1 MNINN
6 IINTEDNII
15 HLDNYSLD
23 KLLEQLL
30 FYIRN
35 HISCDAGTI
44 YLRENDYLRFHIFQ
58 NDTLISLDNDSK
70 NKSKNIR
77 LSLENNSKLIA
88 VQAYNSSSII
98 TVNNIY
104 ENSQYDFSKT
114 KEFDK
119 NFKYKSNNM
128 LVIPL
133 VNPETMIT
141 IGVIQ
146 LINKMKDGTYIAFTD
161 EDTQYLKAFA
171 TLASISIIKLQNN
184 ILGMQSINN
193 NLLELNKNLNKEI
206 LDLKVM
212 KSTERRNF
220 NHLQNNIQTV
230 KSALKSIKL
239 QKDLNINDP
248 HLFNESYSIL
258 LSNIN
263 IIEEE
268 ISRKESQED

>member
-1 MNINN
+1 
-6 IINTEDNII
+6 
-15 HLDNYSLD
+15 
-23 KLLEQLL
+23 
-30 FYIRN
+30 
-35 HISCDAGTI
+35 
-44 YLRENDYLRFHIFQ
+44 
-58 NDTLISLDNDSK
+58 
-70 NKSKNIR
+70 
-77 LSLENNSKLIA
+77 
-88 VQAYNSSSII
+88 
-98 TVNNIY
+98 
-104 ENSQYDFSKT
+104 
-114 KEFDK
+114 
-119 NFKYKSNNM
+119 
-128 LVIPL
+128 
-133 VNPETMIT
+133 
-141 IGVIQ
+141 
-146 LINKMKDGTYIAFTD
+146 
-161 EDTQYLKAFA
+161 
-171 TLASISIIKLQNN
+171 
-184 ILGMQSINN
+184 MQSINN